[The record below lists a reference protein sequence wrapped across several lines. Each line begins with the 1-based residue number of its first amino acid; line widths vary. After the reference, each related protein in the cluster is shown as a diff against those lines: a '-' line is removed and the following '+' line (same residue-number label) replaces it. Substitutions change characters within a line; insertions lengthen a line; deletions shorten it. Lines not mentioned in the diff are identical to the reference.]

1 MCCAGYQSQEYQM
14 VLMQI
19 YGRTMLVLGKEGVRL
34 CKAGNENM
42 HVLHST
48 CEEGILYLELWNF
61 DFISAEAVCE
71 LLNSPETISRSFIGD
86 LKQNCVGFYHKIAF
100 KRLSFDMFLL
110 GVFASMGCKEL

>member
-42 HVLHST
+42 HVLHSI

-86 LKQNCVGFYHKIAF
+86 LKQKLRRFLPQNCFQATFFRY
-100 KRLSFDMFLL
+100 
-110 GVFASMGCKEL
+110 VFAWCLCVYGV